1 MASEWASRTP
11 VDVEV
16 AIETVLDGIAVRG
29 RIDAVFARPDGGVTV
44 VDWKTGPMPSGV
56 EAQHRSLQLGAY
68 ALAYARLRGLTVD
81 QVDAAFYY
89 ARTGTTIRPELPG
102 EDDLV
107 RLLRSIE

>member
-1 MASEWASRTP
+1 MGGAHP

-44 VDWKTGPMPSGV
+44 VDWKTGSAPSGV
-56 EAQHRSLQLGAY
+56 EAEHRSLQLGAY
-68 ALAYARLRGLTVD
+68 AVAYARLRGLTPD

-89 ARTGTTIRPELPG
+89 ARTGTTVRPELPG
-102 EDDLV
+102 EDE
-107 RLLRSIE
+107 LLMLLGSIE